1 MAKQLGGFDQAPR
14 KDSFAAKVA
23 RSENPDSAVD
33 VSELSEAE
41 QTQLR
46 RASEIDK
53 AAASFTFVEPSQAL
67 ERVEIVFDNSGSM
80 KGQAIKD
87 AKEGVTEFMK
97 ACTPNETA
105 IRITPLNSAN
115 YENAN
120 SNVIKFTCNLPTIA
134 AKLAEFDAGG
144 GTPLY
149 QKIKSALTNE
159 HRGDLTPSRI
169 IAFSDGQAGDGYAR
183 RDKYRPLFEE
193 TLPNTAAITQDS
205 ESHLKVV
212 EESKARGI
220 VIDTCYIWDGRGEK
234 ESPTYKTMKAIADDT
249 GGVFILF
256 EKGKCDFRRGF
267 KYLTKGNRLLLM
279 DSNFKTKL
287 EAGQI

>member
-41 QTQLR
+41 QMQLR

-53 AAASFTFVEPSQAL
+53 AAASFTFIDPIQAL

-80 KGQAIKD
+80 GGQAIKD

-105 IRITPLNSAN
+105 IRITPLNSAS

-134 AKLAEFDAGG
+134 AKLAGFDAGG

-183 RDKYRPLFEE
+183 QEQYGLNYDNESQAGKYK
-193 TLPNTAAITQDS
+193 DS
-205 ESHLKVV
+205 ESHIKVV

-249 GGVFILF
+249 GGIFILF
-256 EKGKCDFRRGF
+256 ERGKCDFRRGF

>member
-1 MAKQLGGFDQAPR
+1 MPKQLGGFDITPR
-14 KDSFAAKVA
+14 KDSFAAKVE
-23 RSENPDSAVD
+23 RSENPDSAID

-41 QTQLR
+41 QTQLK

-53 AAASFTFVEPSQAL
+53 AAASFTFIDPVQAL

-80 KGQAIKD
+80 GGQAIKD

-105 IRITPLNSAN
+105 IRITPLNSG
-115 YENAN
+115 YSEEG
-120 SNVIKFTCNLPTIA
+120 VIKFTCNLPTIA
-134 AKLAEFDAGG
+134 MKLANFSAGG

-169 IAFSDGQAGDGYAR
+169 IAFSDGEAGDGYAR
-183 RDKYRPLFEE
+183 REAYRYISTE
-193 TLPNTAAITQDS
+193 TDSIEPAKVEDS

-212 EESKARGI
+212 AESKERGI
-220 VIDTCYIWDGRGEK
+220 VIDTCYIWDGLGEK
-234 ESPTYKTMKAIADDT
+234 ESSAYKTMKAIAEDT

>member
-1 MAKQLGGFDQAPR
+1 MGKTLGGFDQAPR

-41 QTQLR
+41 QTQLK

-53 AAASFTFVEPSQAL
+53 AAASFTFIDPVQAL

-80 KGQAIKD
+80 GGQAIKD

-105 IRITPLNSAN
+105 IRITPLNSAS

-134 AKLAEFDAGG
+134 AKLANFDAGG

-149 QKIKSALTNE
+149 AKLKSALTNE
-159 HRGDLTPSRI
+159 HRNDLTPSRI
-169 IAFSDGQAGDGYAR
+169 IAFSDGQAGDGHAR
-183 RDKYRPLFEE
+183 RVEYGSEVE
-193 TLPNTAAITQDS
+193 TNS
-205 ESHLKVV
+205 ESHNKIV